1 MNYSENKQHQ
11 TIIEILRLHIFLVS
25 SFIHPSSLTGT
36 GEKWPVPEKHP
47 VVVGGLETPS
57 NEQKWSRRIGA

>member
-11 TIIEILRLHIFLVS
+11 TIIEISRLRIFLVS

-36 GEKWPVPEKHP
+36 GEKCPVPEKHP
-47 VVVGGLETPS
+47 VVGGLEIPS
-57 NEQKWSRRIGA
+57 NEEKWSRRIGA